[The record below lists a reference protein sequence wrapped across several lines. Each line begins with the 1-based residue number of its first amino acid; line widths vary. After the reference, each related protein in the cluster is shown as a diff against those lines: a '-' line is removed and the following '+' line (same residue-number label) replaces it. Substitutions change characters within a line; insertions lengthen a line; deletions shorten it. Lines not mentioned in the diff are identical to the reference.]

1 MIFICLL
8 CNSSDWPQ
16 GPVLPKLTSRLLDQI
31 SWWELESHRQTCLS
45 YPQVRNWGFQGWMA
59 KPHNS
64 SVWPCRKEEK
74 ETKLIKLISKLLF
87 WGCAKHLNTSCC
99 NLIKHIHLFIKIWFS
114 SAWTWDELV
123 VGSKE
128 RKKKEPSYWTAN
140 VEINLTAAC
149 TCVMGMNSPSKLP
162 FKTKFFVVP
171 MSTLSPLPSAIVRMG
186 PNNSGTCREKAA
198 IMHSTAS
205 PGT

>member
-1 MIFICLL
+1 MTDPRGQCCLNL
-8 CNSSDWPQ
+8 
-16 GPVLPKLTSRLLDQI
+16 LPGSWTRSADGSLSPTDRPACHTHRSGTEVSRD
-31 SWWELESHRQTCLS
+31 
-45 YPQVRNWGFQGWMA
+45 GWLNPTTHQCDPA
-59 KPHNS
+59 EKK
-64 SVWPCRKEEK
+64 RKKEK